1 MTETEEIELIVKS
14 TYWIY
19 RSVSPDVRPHH
30 YGDDETTQSW
40 IDMFYDYYSKDAK
53 ITELGKST
61 TLVEIPS
68 ADYECLKIGG
78 NEKFTRL
85 GSLMY
90 VNIYGSIPIELAR
103 ERVQERLDKLNTNLE
118 LWGNEDECDDNGN
131 YFDIIRDR
139 ETGDEWS
146 QGDTIYIPKIVPKG
160 KSLLNRNKDH
170 YAWIRA
176 FGKTTSIDK
185 DMYNLLEKMEAPF
198 NECIGCGTKVLGN
211 KVCPVCSQKYAECS
225 DCGEYSLIKDGE
237 YRQGGFLCS
246 KCKKKAR
253 CKGCGYPVANEGD
266 KLCERCSKV
275 RGILDY
281 HSHLGRQDE
290 SNGSRLKVGIEIEK
304 EDFDIRDNL
313 NCRAILRDTGW
324 VVERDS
330 SLGTEGFEMVSPIYP
345 MNIEKIRES
354 IAPLEKEIN
363 CKTTTRCGGHI
374 HVSDTERT
382 PHEILLDI
390 RGYLP
395 LLYGLYPYRATNEYC
410 EAKETPE
417 YIQQGHRQAVN
428 ITDKTLEFRIFPAV
442 KNLEQLMFRL
452 RLVEYMLKNKETD
465 VIKVGEALLD
475 ENSELHKLLR
485 QRISKKNLKVKAKAF
500 IDFTNYLDR
509 DALVLEGTKIRR
521 VISIPKIKLD
531 KEKALEERVKVIS
544 ENTRSSNRPNT
555 IRTIPLSQYN
565 YGYFATLVEGYTNDV
580 PLPF

>member
-1 MTETEEIELIVKS
+1 MTEQEKVELIGKS

-19 RSVSPDVRPHH
+19 RVVSSDARSHH

-68 ADYECLKIGG
+68 ADYECLRIGG

-85 GSLMY
+85 GSLIY
-90 VNIYGSIPIELAR
+90 VNIYNSIPIELAR

-118 LWGNEDECDDNGN
+118 LWIDEDEMDNDGN
-131 YFDIIRDR
+131 YIDIIRDR
-139 ETGDEWS
+139 DTGDEWS
-146 QGDTIYIPKIVPKG
+146 QGDTIYLPNIVPKG
-160 KSLLNRNKDH
+160 KALLNRNKDH

-176 FGKTTSIDK
+176 FSRTTSIDK
-185 DMYNLLEKMEAPF
+185 DMYNLLEEIGTPF
-198 NECIGCGTKVLGN
+198 NECVGCGVKVVGS
-211 KVCPVCSQKYAECS
+211 KVCPVCSQKYDECS
-225 DCGEYSLIKDGE
+225 DCGEYSLIKDGD

-253 CKGCGYPVANEGD
+253 CKGCGYPVAKEGD
-266 KLCERCSKV
+266 RLCERCSKI

-290 SNGSRLKVGIEIEK
+290 SSGSRFKVGIEVEK
-304 EDFDIRDNL
+304 EDFSAIENL

-324 VVERDS
+324 VVERDG
-330 SLGTEGFEMVSPIYP
+330 SLGPEGFEMVSPIYP
-345 MNIEKIRES
+345 MNIEEIIKKVI
-354 IAPLEKEIN
+354 PLKKELDS
-363 CKTTTRCGGHI
+363 KTTSRCGGHI
-374 HVSDTERT
+374 HVSDTKRT

-428 ITDKTLEFRIFPAV
+428 ITDRTLEFRIFPAV
-442 KNLEQLMFRL
+442 KNTEQLIFRL
-452 RLVEYMLKNKETD
+452 KLVEYMLKHKETD

-475 ENSELHKLLR
+475 ENSELYKLLR
-485 QRISKKNLKVKAKAF
+485 ERISKKNLKVKAKAF

-509 DALVLEGTKIRR
+509 DALVLEGTKIKR

-531 KEKALEERVKVIS
+531 KEKAFEDRVKSIS
-544 ENTRSSNRPNT
+544 DSVRRDNRPDT
-555 IRTIPLSQYN
+555 PRSRTLSQFEF
-565 YGYFATLVEGYTNDV
+565 GYFANLIEE
-580 PLPF
+580 